1 MVSRGLHYPKVFAV
15 LLRHGV
21 RRQPQPRGLKRYRNL
36 PVWVGRK
43 AVGLPKGGGKAQA
56 DREKQSW
63 SEPSPTAAFTE
74 FHSPWEFRFLHFQ
87 IVVDPYVLLFFFFS
101 CASFTAG
108 YFCCP
113 RGVEGRPSCCFS
125 PPSRSPTEPW
135 LRQLDLHS
143 GGSPCHP
150 VKRLGIR
157 VCACNLLHNTEICVF
172 LYNLYPLLYLG
183 YLNSRIEYFS
193 HTRTHTNMCVFV
205 STQ

>member
-1 MVSRGLHYPKVFAV
+1 M
-15 LLRHGV
+15 
-21 RRQPQPRGLKRYRNL
+21 
-36 PVWVGRK
+36 
-43 AVGLPKGGGKAQA
+43 
-56 DREKQSW
+56 
-63 SEPSPTAAFTE
+63 
-74 FHSPWEFRFLHFQ
+74 
-87 IVVDPYVLLFFFFS
+87 LLFFFFS

-193 HTRTHTNMCVFV
+193 HTHTHTQICVSSFQHNNDPASLV
-205 STQ
+205 CSICFLALQQHRATVKPA